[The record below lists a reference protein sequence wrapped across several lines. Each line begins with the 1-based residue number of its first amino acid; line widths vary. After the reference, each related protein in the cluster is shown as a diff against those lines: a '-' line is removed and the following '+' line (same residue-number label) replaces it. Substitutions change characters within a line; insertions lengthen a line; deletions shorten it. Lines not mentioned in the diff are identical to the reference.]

1 MYTVA
6 VIAVWTANLY
16 DLEMGLYAEWPL
28 IEFFPLNSVQSSL
41 SIFSKKTSDGIA
53 KLLLHEIGE
62 NLNGRMC
69 LKIDTEEQ
77 LSWVLQVIS
86 YALTLSHSTSKE
98 HEALCVAVRTY
109 CTWLD
114 AISNGVVAHL
124 PGPMRRDPGN
134 YICILLNSLRTLFV
148 RKNNDSETTVTATQ
162 QAHEMENVLRTIVQ
176 SLLNYDGKHK
186 DIIWP
191 AVLKFLLNATDLLL
205 SGQTCVD
212 DVTFLMAPKVTKTL
226 LDVFLCAA
234 RLEQIPSP
242 TYWKTLSVLSK
253 RWRHQI
259 SFIENWA
266 RKVVSLSVIIVQ
278 EICGESYCPITI
290 TDEQVKLFA
299 ANIKKTAENNGT
311 LPVLHV
317 CWFQL
322 MHMIGNPA
330 SIITFEPRTSG
341 TLPANILNAMM
352 VTGGAVSSDGN
363 PMVRKFDE
371 ELTEFTI
378 SSLKRCFFMT
388 SAAVMKLVDIFYGD
402 SRVSIDFQE
411 SDELMRLWSDLNRS
425 VYEDCLRH
433 QQVLPRSSSSSGDK
447 TADNAALIAAQSAM
461 VMSGGSSGYLKNTLS
476 IPSVSKSRATSERS
490 LATSIPLSSP
500 AASVVEEMSLEI
512 PKPNSA
518 QFVWHYLQSNK
529 IYKPYV
535 GDHQPK
541 VAQMLDTFMD
551 WLVQSSLVRP
561 LRSSLGDAI
570 SQRSMSSISAE
581 ETPCLDERMAITSG
595 TENNGGSVS
604 SAVASANESA
614 IPRLSFAYSMTSSGD
629 AHSGL
634 SHSVEWPEV
643 DGVSAGRAAAL
654 GALCRIICSKKS
666 KETITD
672 SQLAQFYKVIYEALL
687 EKDRLILCALIY
699 FGGGIFRL
707 SLKSVEILLPQFV
720 QTLEMIYTESMKSR
734 LHPSIDEV
742 QMRRACLNALSSIIS
757 WPTTF
762 GNMFIND
769 LSNPHSSANQ
779 NSFTYIEVR
788 PWMHRILI
796 TALRNEVD
804 PMNLFLTLTMCT
816 ILCEES
822 CLYDLHI
829 KEEKNVEEEKSG
841 RKSLACSEEDCCASI
856 VRSIVSAVC
865 DNLCKP
871 QWSSELS
878 VCLAALDFLNA
889 LSTIHQ
895 SVLFSEND
903 LSTGI
908 LIITSLCR
916 FIDAQLMKPPPLHS
930 KDLHSSV
937 VAAYFSLSVWLC
949 AAPTL
954 LETESCLTTVAET
967 IELGLTGGKNLPPM
981 ERKAASKRVDDA
993 AESLLYM
1000 IFSALGHGRQDDI
1013 MDEKRLLHKFGNQAI
1028 DITKFRHFLVRQQT
1042 LISIHEATKL
1052 STISKGFPSVFLVIR
1067 TPYHTAYTLLVQLQ
1081 SWVATD
1087 TDTVSN
1093 DKESGYLQNG
1103 LKISTDSK
1111 NAVKFFHI
1119 PSEFEKS
1126 YCKLDSVI
1134 PPLQPTPDTDRV
1146 IAELTD
1152 IRKRMSQGESC
1163 LRSSDDRNVWLR
1175 EPFSK
1180 ELSKLAEPTGPSTNC
1195 SASRV
1200 LLYDLGLISE
1210 ESYESGDILLLDS
1223 SNLDFYHDLHHMV
1236 DRSPTKL
1243 LQTVRLFYV
1252 RDGQRSAVDILAN
1265 AMNLQNT
1272 SNLFCSLLAELGE
1285 GVEVETHPH
1294 WTGDWTTAFS
1304 AERKLEEAKEN
1315 LDNYIID
1322 GFTHCLWWT
1331 DPHIEIAFTT
1341 PTERIRKQ
1349 QESATKC
1356 NELTTCGTNISV
1368 ISSDEHSDS
1377 DHAARMLQRDFGGRI
1392 LSDERSAGQT
1402 SGNSSGR
1409 SNKLLAET
1417 LLPLHKK
1424 SCSGVD
1430 SGTEAKEDDSERI
1443 TFVKRSFDQRVYVIF
1458 LERIEDMHYFP
1469 CEEMFP
1475 VTKDNSLCNGDNNA
1489 KPDLIMIFVSEVE
1502 NELVRINII
1511 GDWTKCGLPGPLV
1524 DGCLVSSSALP
1535 ILLKHTVISI
1545 ARRRTVELENYQL
1558 VASKRRRAIQEF
1570 SRKYAVKKSYCDF
1583 VELLLKE

>member
-1 MYTVA
+1 
-6 VIAVWTANLY
+6 
-16 DLEMGLYAEWPL
+16 MGLYAEWPL

-205 SGQTCVD
+205 SGQTCLD

-253 RWRHQI
+253 RWRHQ
-259 SFIENWA
+259 
-266 RKVVSLSVIIVQ
+266 
-278 EICGESYCPITI
+278 I

-561 LRSSLGDAI
+561 LRSSLGDDVI
-570 SQRSMSSISAE
+570 
-581 ETPCLDERMAITSG
+581 
-595 TENNGGSVS
+595 
-604 SAVASANESA
+604 
-614 IPRLSFAYSMTSSGD
+614 RLQVYQVMFLNKLYEIVYKLIFSEYRELTRKFLKSHSRLLMYVTIIIKMQSPFTDTAR
-629 AHSGL
+629 AHS
-634 SHSVEWPEV
+634 
-643 DGVSAGRAAAL
+643 
-654 GALCRIICSKKS
+654 IM
-666 KETITD
+666 
-672 SQLAQFYKVIYEALL
+672 LL
-687 EKDRLILCALIY
+687 L
-699 FGGGIFRL
+699 
-707 SLKSVEILLPQFV
+707 FV
-720 QTLEMIYTESMKSR
+720 QAL
-734 LHPSIDEV
+734 PSIV
-742 QMRRACLNALSSIIS
+742 HMRH
-757 WPTTF
+757 
-762 GNMFIND
+762 MF
-769 LSNPHSSANQ
+769 
-779 NSFTYIEVR
+779 
-788 PWMHRILI
+788 
-796 TALRNEVD
+796 
-804 PMNLFLTLTMCT
+804 
-816 ILCEES
+816 
-822 CLYDLHI
+822 
-829 KEEKNVEEEKSG
+829 
-841 RKSLACSEEDCCASI
+841 
-856 VRSIVSAVC
+856 
-865 DNLCKP
+865 
-871 QWSSELS
+871 
-878 VCLAALDFLNA
+878 
-889 LSTIHQ
+889 
-895 SVLFSEND
+895 
-903 LSTGI
+903 
-908 LIITSLCR
+908 
-916 FIDAQLMKPPPLHS
+916 
-930 KDLHSSV
+930 
-937 VAAYFSLSVWLC
+937 
-949 AAPTL
+949 
-954 LETESCLTTVAET
+954 
-967 IELGLTGGKNLPPM
+967 
-981 ERKAASKRVDDA
+981 
-993 AESLLYM
+993 
-1000 IFSALGHGRQDDI
+1000 
-1013 MDEKRLLHKFGNQAI
+1013 
-1028 DITKFRHFLVRQQT
+1028 
-1042 LISIHEATKL
+1042 
-1052 STISKGFPSVFLVIR
+1052 
-1067 TPYHTAYTLLVQLQ
+1067 
-1081 SWVATD
+1081 
-1087 TDTVSN
+1087 
-1093 DKESGYLQNG
+1093 
-1103 LKISTDSK
+1103 
-1111 NAVKFFHI
+1111 
-1119 PSEFEKS
+1119 
-1126 YCKLDSVI
+1126 
-1134 PPLQPTPDTDRV
+1134 
-1146 IAELTD
+1146 
-1152 IRKRMSQGESC
+1152 
-1163 LRSSDDRNVWLR
+1163 
-1175 EPFSK
+1175 
-1180 ELSKLAEPTGPSTNC
+1180 
-1195 SASRV
+1195 
-1200 LLYDLGLISE
+1200 
-1210 ESYESGDILLLDS
+1210 
-1223 SNLDFYHDLHHMV
+1223 
-1236 DRSPTKL
+1236 
-1243 LQTVRLFYV
+1243 
-1252 RDGQRSAVDILAN
+1252 
-1265 AMNLQNT
+1265 
-1272 SNLFCSLLAELGE
+1272 
-1285 GVEVETHPH
+1285 
-1294 WTGDWTTAFS
+1294 
-1304 AERKLEEAKEN
+1304 
-1315 LDNYIID
+1315 
-1322 GFTHCLWWT
+1322 
-1331 DPHIEIAFTT
+1331 
-1341 PTERIRKQ
+1341 
-1349 QESATKC
+1349 
-1356 NELTTCGTNISV
+1356 
-1368 ISSDEHSDS
+1368 
-1377 DHAARMLQRDFGGRI
+1377 
-1392 LSDERSAGQT
+1392 
-1402 SGNSSGR
+1402 
-1409 SNKLLAET
+1409 
-1417 LLPLHKK
+1417 
-1424 SCSGVD
+1424 
-1430 SGTEAKEDDSERI
+1430 
-1443 TFVKRSFDQRVYVIF
+1443 
-1458 LERIEDMHYFP
+1458 
-1469 CEEMFP
+1469 
-1475 VTKDNSLCNGDNNA
+1475 
-1489 KPDLIMIFVSEVE
+1489 
-1502 NELVRINII
+1502 
-1511 GDWTKCGLPGPLV
+1511 
-1524 DGCLVSSSALP
+1524 
-1535 ILLKHTVISI
+1535 
-1545 ARRRTVELENYQL
+1545 
-1558 VASKRRRAIQEF
+1558 
-1570 SRKYAVKKSYCDF
+1570 
-1583 VELLLKE
+1583 

>member
-1 MYTVA
+1 
-6 VIAVWTANLY
+6 
-16 DLEMGLYAEWPL
+16 
-28 IEFFPLNSVQSSL
+28 
-41 SIFSKKTSDGIA
+41 
-53 KLLLHEIGE
+53 
-62 NLNGRMC
+62 
-69 LKIDTEEQ
+69 
-77 LSWVLQVIS
+77 
-86 YALTLSHSTSKE
+86 
-98 HEALCVAVRTY
+98 
-109 CTWLD
+109 
-114 AISNGVVAHL
+114 
-124 PGPMRRDPGN
+124 
-134 YICILLNSLRTLFV
+134 
-148 RKNNDSETTVTATQ
+148 
-162 QAHEMENVLRTIVQ
+162 
-176 SLLNYDGKHK
+176 
-186 DIIWP
+186 
-191 AVLKFLLNATDLLL
+191 
-205 SGQTCVD
+205 
-212 DVTFLMAPKVTKTL
+212 
-226 LDVFLCAA
+226 
-234 RLEQIPSP
+234 
-242 TYWKTLSVLSK
+242 
-253 RWRHQI
+253 
-259 SFIENWA
+259 
-266 RKVVSLSVIIVQ
+266 
-278 EICGESYCPITI
+278 
-290 TDEQVKLFA
+290 
-299 ANIKKTAENNGT
+299 
-311 LPVLHV
+311 
-317 CWFQL
+317 
-322 MHMIGNPA
+322 
-330 SIITFEPRTSG
+330 
-341 TLPANILNAMM
+341 
-352 VTGGAVSSDGN
+352 
-363 PMVRKFDE
+363 
-371 ELTEFTI
+371 
-378 SSLKRCFFMT
+378 
-388 SAAVMKLVDIFYGD
+388 
-402 SRVSIDFQE
+402 
-411 SDELMRLWSDLNRS
+411 
-425 VYEDCLRH
+425 
-433 QQVLPRSSSSSGDK
+433 
-447 TADNAALIAAQSAM
+447 
-461 VMSGGSSGYLKNTLS
+461 
-476 IPSVSKSRATSERS
+476 
-490 LATSIPLSSP
+490 
-500 AASVVEEMSLEI
+500 
-512 PKPNSA
+512 
-518 QFVWHYLQSNK
+518 
-529 IYKPYV
+529 
-535 GDHQPK
+535 
-541 VAQMLDTFMD
+541 
-551 WLVQSSLVRP
+551 
-561 LRSSLGDAI
+561 
-570 SQRSMSSISAE
+570 
-581 ETPCLDERMAITSG
+581 MAITSG

-614 IPRLSFAYSMTSSGD
+614 IPRLIKTILIVSAYSMTSSGD

-762 GNMFIND
+762 GNMFING
-769 LSNPHSSANQ
+769 NANQ

-804 PMNLFLTLTMCT
+804 PMNLFLTLSIVYFITR
-816 ILCEES
+816 L
-822 CLYDLHI
+822 LI
-829 KEEKNVEEEKSG
+829 KK
-841 RKSLACSEEDCCASI
+841 LISEIADCCASI

-1000 IFSALGHGRQDDI
+1000 IFSGHGRQDDI

-1052 STISKGFPSVFLVIR
+1052 STISKESE
-1067 TPYHTAYTLLVQLQ
+1067 
-1081 SWVATD
+1081 
-1087 TDTVSN
+1087 VS
-1093 DKESGYLQNG
+1093 
-1103 LKISTDSK
+1103 
-1111 NAVKFFHI
+1111 
-1119 PSEFEKS
+1119 
-1126 YCKLDSVI
+1126 
-1134 PPLQPTPDTDRV
+1134 R
-1146 IAELTD
+1146 
-1152 IRKRMSQGESC
+1152 
-1163 LRSSDDRNVWLR
+1163 
-1175 EPFSK
+1175 
-1180 ELSKLAEPTGPSTNC
+1180 PSTNC

-1377 DHAARMLQRDFGGRI
+1377 DHAARMLQRDF
-1392 LSDERSAGQT
+1392 AYPYY
-1402 SGNSSGR
+1402 SGYNS
-1409 SNKLLAET
+1409 L
-1417 LLPLHKK
+1417 
-1424 SCSGVD
+1424 
-1430 SGTEAKEDDSERI
+1430 
-1443 TFVKRSFDQRVYVIF
+1443 RSFDQRVYVIF

-1469 CEEMFP
+1469 CGSF
-1475 VTKDNSLCNGDNNA
+1475 
-1489 KPDLIMIFVSEVE
+1489 
-1502 NELVRINII
+1502 
-1511 GDWTKCGLPGPLV
+1511 
-1524 DGCLVSSSALP
+1524 
-1535 ILLKHTVISI
+1535 
-1545 ARRRTVELENYQL
+1545 
-1558 VASKRRRAIQEF
+1558 
-1570 SRKYAVKKSYCDF
+1570 
-1583 VELLLKE
+1583 